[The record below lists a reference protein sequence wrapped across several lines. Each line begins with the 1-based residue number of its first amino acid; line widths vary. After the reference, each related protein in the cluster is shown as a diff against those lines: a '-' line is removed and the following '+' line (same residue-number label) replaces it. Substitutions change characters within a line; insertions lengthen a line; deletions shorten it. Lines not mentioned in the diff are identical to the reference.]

1 MRFVFKTDYNQDLG
15 LFKHAQHRMWY
26 LLLGAL
32 SVALPWLISDYL
44 LGEITLVLIWSIAS
58 MGLMILIGQTGLAS
72 LGHAAFLAI
81 GAYSVVLLQERLGLP
96 FLLAFPLAGLISGL
110 CGAAIARPI
119 AKLHGVYLAI
129 ATLALGILVEDII
142 VIAEPLTGGV
152 GGLFAPDIEI
162 FGHTF
167 NKYINPS
174 DVYFLILAITVA
186 LVWFYKNLLRSPLG
200 RAFAA
205 IRDSEVSAQA
215 MGVELAKTKA
225 MSFALSAAYTGLA
238 GALLGHFTGIFNNE
252 TFTIIISI
260 NMLMMIVIGGVGSIH
275 GAFFGAAVFVLLPT
289 VIAFARDGLATLGF
303 GNAVVI
309 PGIEAGIFAM
319 ILIGFLLFEPLGI
332 YGRWV
337 KIRTWFELFPLAR
350 RDMFKRNQSF
360 LKTERTR

>member
-1 MRFVFKTDYNQDLG
+1 MRFVFKTHYDQDLG
-15 LFKHAQHRMWY
+15 LFKHTQHRVCY
-26 LLLGAL
+26 ALLGAIM
-32 SVALPWLISDYL
+32 VALPWLISDYL
-44 LGEITLVLIWSIAS
+44 LGEFTLVLIWSIAG
-58 MGLMILIGQTGLAS
+58 MGLMILIGQTGQAS

-81 GAYSVVLLQERLGLP
+81 GAYSVVLLQERAGLP
-96 FLLAFPLAGLISGL
+96 FLLAFPLAGLISGV
-110 CGAAIARPI
+110 CGALIARPI

-142 VIAEPLTGGV
+142 VIAEAWTGGV
-152 GGLFAPDIEI
+152 GGLFAPDIDI

-167 NKYINPS
+167 NKYINPA
-174 DVYFLILAITVA
+174 DLYFLILGITVV
-186 LVWFYKNLLRSPLG
+186 LVLLYKNLLRSPLG

-215 MGVELAKTKA
+215 MGVEIAKTKSL
-225 MSFALSAAYTGLA
+225 SFALSAAYTGLA

-252 TFTIIISI
+252 TFTIIMSI

-289 VIAFARDGLATLGF
+289 IIAFARDGLATLGL

-309 PGIEAGIFAM
+309 PGIEAGIFAA
-319 ILIGFLLFEPLGI
+319 ILIAFLLFEPLGI